1 MEPPI
6 NNEFLWGVAS
16 SGYQC
21 EGGYNGPGQP
31 QNNWTDVEARGRV
44 MRTGLAADFWNRY
57 QEDFAHCHA
66 MGLNAFRL
74 SIEWARVQPSASAK
88 RSEPPAFD
96 FEALDGYADRLAAC
110 RRQGLEPVITLQHF
124 THPAWLGVDA
134 WLDDRTPALFEQF
147 VSTTVAHINRR
158 FMETHGQPP
167 LHWFVTLNEP
177 NMLVINTYLNRHF
190 PGGGHRGMG
199 WRSPPTIDSFP
210 LMCAPTT
217 PYMICSNGEGWT
229 PPRVTMNTFC
239 SDVYWSEKML
249 LDLLCVRER
258 GVRDAE
264 LKGYLREES
273 NRLHHALLRAELPF
287 QTDPFVWLGR
297 LFHILVNLL
306 APKHAVAETFGY
318 FLDTL
323 AHSKR
328 YRVLDYIG
336 LDYYDPFTG
345 HLFRPPSFVDLEFRR
360 ESLRGHLMDSLS
372 RKWWDW
378 HVLPE
383 GMHFFCKYYAKEFQ
397 RGILIAENGMAL
409 RRKFDNSIAHPRRD
423 RLTRS
428 EFLKAHVAE
437 VRRLV
442 AEDVPM
448 LGYLHWS
455 ITDNYEWGSFT
466 PRFGLFTVDYTNHA
480 ERLACGSS
488 RRQAVGD
495 VCAAHRAVSS
505 RRE

>member
-1 MEPPI
+1 
-6 NNEFLWGVAS
+6 VAVAA
-16 SGYQC
+16 
-21 EGGYNGPGQP
+21 YN
-31 QNNWTDVEARGRV
+31 R
-44 MRTGLAADFWNRY
+44 LLS
-57 QEDFAHCHA
+57 AHVRA
-66 MGLNAFRL
+66 YNAIHDL
-74 SIEWARVQPSASAK
+74 
-88 RSEPPAFD
+88 FD
-96 FEALDGYADRLAAC
+96 
-110 RRQGLEPVITLQHF
+110 
-124 THPAWLGVDA
+124 
-134 WLDDRTPALFEQF
+134 
-147 VSTTVAHINRR
+147 
-158 FMETHGQPP
+158 
-167 LHWFVTLNEP
+167 
-177 NMLVINTYLNRHF
+177 
-190 PGGGHRGMG
+190 
-199 WRSPPTIDSFP
+199 
-210 LMCAPTT
+210 
-217 PYMICSNGEGWT
+217 GEGWA

-258 GVRDAE
+258 GVKDAD

-273 NRLHHALLRAELPF
+273 NRLHHALLKAELPF

-297 LFHILVNLL
+297 LFHFLVNVL

-323 AHSKR
+323 GRSKR
-328 YRVLDYIG
+328 DRVLDYLG

-360 ESLRGHLMDSLS
+360 ESLRGHLMDGLS

-383 GMHFFCKYYAKEFQ
+383 GLHFFCKYYATEFQ

-466 PRFGLFTVDYTNHA
+466 PRFGLFTVDYANHA
-480 ERLACGSS
+480 ERLPVDHLGDMPSETYARLIAQPQAGGSEA
-488 RRQAVGD
+488 RLR
-495 VCAAHRAVSS
+495 
-505 RRE
+505 